1 MTQFVIGVDI
11 GGTFTDAI
19 VVADA
24 GQVSLVGERGK
35 VFLGC
40 VSCGKKLGVAEDGY
54 RHGCLELEIALETIS
69 PNFLSPKKRLMKT
82 FFFRRFLC
90 PGCGRPLDGQI
101 CRASDVPYSDV
112 IVNRTA
118 EDL

>member
-82 FFFRRFLC
+82 FFFDAFSVRAAVVLWTGRFAVRLMF
-90 PGCGRPLDGQI
+90 P
-101 CRASDVPYSDV
+101 
-112 IVNRTA
+112 IVM
-118 EDL
+118 